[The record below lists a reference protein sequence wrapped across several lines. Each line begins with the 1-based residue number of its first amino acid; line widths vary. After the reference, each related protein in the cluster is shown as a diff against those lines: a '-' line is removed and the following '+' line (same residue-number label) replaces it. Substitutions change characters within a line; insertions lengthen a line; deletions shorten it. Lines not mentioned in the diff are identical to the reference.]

1 MKLPPPNVARR
12 RLTPARCADAAAPPA
27 MLWFSP
33 ALTKNLAASVLEEV
47 SVRVLA
53 EDPGSSFLRYVY
65 GSSL

>member
-1 MKLPPPNVARR
+1 MKSPPPNVARR
-12 RLTPARCADAAAPPA
+12 RSTPARCADAVVRPA

-33 ALTKNLAASVLEEV
+33 ALTRNPVASALEEV

-53 EDPGSSFLRYVY
+53 GDLGSSFLRYVY